1 MERSYYSDRS
11 DLKISGS
18 GKFGGGKFNSVKIS
32 GAGEI
37 NGDLDCVDF
46 KCSGSSNVVGDVLC
60 QEFKISGDASIK
72 GDVKSS
78 LFSVS
83 GSSSINGNITSDEMK
98 ISGDSKIGGDLSV
111 GQLKIS
117 GDSKVGGNLK
127 GDNIKIFGGVR
138 IGGNCEAEHFTCY
151 GAFNIGEMLNA
162 EKIEINPGGECKTN
176 EIGGKEIE
184 VRLRSKDS
192 FVMSF
197 IRFASFSKSRLIC
210 DSIEGDNI
218 YLEATKASI
227 VRGKNITIGERCEID
242 TVEYSEDITI
252 LDGAIVKNQIKI

>member
-1 MERSYYSDRS
+1 MEKNYYNDRS
-11 DLKISGS
+11 DLRISGS

-32 GAGEI
+32 GDGEI
-37 NGDLDCVDF
+37 RGNLDCVDF
-46 KCSGSSNVVGDVLC
+46 KCSGSSSVEGDVLC
-60 QEFKISGDASIK
+60 QEFKISGDTSIR
-72 GDVKSS
+72 GNVKSS
-78 LFSVS
+78 VFSIS
-83 GSSSINGNITSDEMK
+83 GASSINGNITSDEMK
-98 ISGDSKIGGDLSV
+98 ISGDSKIGGDVSV

-127 GDNIKIFGGVR
+127 GDGIKIFGGVKV
-138 IGGNCEAEHFTCY
+138 GGNCEAEQFTCH

-162 EKIEINPGGECKTN
+162 EKIEINPGGECRTK

-184 VRLRSKDS
+184 VRLRAKDS
-192 FVMSF
+192 LFMNF

-242 TVEYSEDITI
+242 TVEYSGDITI